1 VVPAKECAL
10 VSQTIWIVD
19 TQNRSAAL
27 AESISSVQVEVISV
41 QATSSL
47 AQSIASRS
55 NGAVIANIHE
65 NEDFETLEHLS
76 KISLTFPEIPLVL
89 LLPEPLHASIDW
101 GPRVFNLIKPVSP
114 ESILKR
120 LSFLD
125 EHSYPTRGILQRGY
139 LLALLDHCLL
149 QKKHVRI
156 LIRYAGAHSCEL
168 LIRNGKLVSLYI
180 DNSLKNDKIL
190 FPFAL
195 DGAEFSM
202 EHLEESSDTTEIEP
216 RFHIGEDEYRRF
228 RLELHPFLSLMQ
240 QFPPMSEVLR
250 IDNGRLMKVLNSLPE
265 QVHSVIRH
273 FDGSNDLFQIFLQS
287 ELRPLETAQRIGYLY
302 FSDVFHTPSQSAGGA
317 MFPDASSAPGQGS
330 PAAAMRERSSSELA
344 GWLLNPVAAARELEA
359 KIKKNLKTRKPA
371 DAQFRPH
378 RKTQPGLGGL
388 LRPVIEEDSE
398 DEASRS
404 SWGGVNV
411 RLLRESQEML
421 LKMTDSEEAAIP
433 GLSEQVIEFE
443 EDGDSENAD
452 ASGVIDV
459 SVPEDPAVGEPGSPK
474 IILDTAPV
482 FSGEAELP
490 AAEDAPAVGKTVAEG
505 QPSETFHDEPTMPLD
520 QLEEAPESVSG
531 EPPPAEQVAQD
542 SLLELLSL
550 RSEERSH
557 TVPMRTLE
565 QSGPSGHQTREMP
578 AVSVPDEDQT
588 PDPGLRETPVPNF
601 DEEPNSS
608 RTPRPLIAVDDPTP
622 LPENDDPLLD
632 TTAAEITGGADPDPL
647 SDGSVETTLRVERLP
662 AGRTSRDDVQT
673 FQKQP
678 SAGRSKWA
686 YMAVVALVAA
696 LGIWYVFRTPDHDM
710 KVSDRPA
717 QDDPTPGPGPGM
729 EPAGEMVASDTR
741 VMEPVMEPVTEP
753 PMEPATEPPM
763 EPVTEPPMEPA
774 SDPATT
780 PGTPGTP
787 ELAARAGKLYE
798 DYNRQGRR
806 QLLTELEKLAAEN
819 PGLAP
824 AAAYLGDIYY
834 RRDRIQKAREW
845 AQKAVELDSEMAL
858 GWWVIGLVAY
868 EARQKAVYV
877 NAFRNYLRISPNDQ
891 NAKTIRQM
899 GIRELK
905 EP

>member
-1 VVPAKECAL
+1 M

-19 TQNRSAAL
+19 TKNRSSAL
-27 AESISSVQVEVISV
+27 AESITSTQVEVISV

-156 LIRYAGAHSCEL
+156 LIRYAGTHSCEL
-168 LIRNGKLVSLYI
+168 LIRNGKLASLYI

-202 EHLEESSDTTEIEP
+202 EHLEESPDISEVEP
-216 RFHIGEDEYRRF
+216 RFQIGDDEYRRF

-250 IDNGRLMKVLNSLPE
+250 IDDSRLMKVLNSLPE

-273 FDGSNDLFQIFLQS
+273 FDGTNDLFQIFLQS

-302 FSDVFHTPSQSAGGA
+302 FSDVFHTPSQPAGA
-317 MFPDASSAPGQGS
+317 MFPDAAAS
-330 PAAAMRERSSSELA
+330 PAGGAPAVAMRERSSSELA
-344 GWLLNPVAAARELEA
+344 GWLLNPVAAARELEE
-359 KIKKNLKTRKPA
+359 KIKKNLKTRKTA

-388 LRPVIEEDSE
+388 LRPVLEEDAE
-398 DEASRS
+398 DDASKS

-421 LKMTDSEEAAIP
+421 LKMTDSEEGPIP
-433 GLSEQVIEFE
+433 GLADQVIDFD
-443 EDGDSENAD
+443 EDSDTENAD

-459 SVPEDPAVGEPGSPK
+459 SVPEDPSVVEPGSPK

-482 FSGEAELP
+482 ISGEAELP
-490 AAEDAPAVGKTVAEG
+490 PSGDMTDATGPPSPA
-505 QPSETFHDEPTMPLD
+505 FHDEPTMPLD
-520 QLEEAPESVSG
+520 QLDEAPEPDPEG
-531 EPPPAEQVAQD
+531 TQAPPEVAQD

-557 TVPMRTLE
+557 TVPMRTVE
-565 QSGPSGHQTREMP
+565 PSKSSGHRTREMP
-578 AVSVPDEDQT
+578 AVQLGDEDST
-588 PDPGLRETPVPNF
+588 PDPGLGETPVPGF
-601 DEEPNSS
+601 DQEPNSA
-608 RTPRPLIAVDDPTP
+608 RTPKPVISVNDPTP
-622 LPENDDPLLD
+622 SPVGDEPLIQAAD
-632 TTAAEITGGADPDPL
+632 TIP
-647 SDGSVETTLRVERLP
+647 
-662 AGRTSRDDVQT
+662 RTDVQT
-673 FQKQP
+673 FFKEKP
-678 SAGRSKWA
+678 PGRSKWG
-686 YMAVVALVAA
+686 YMAVVALIAA
-696 LGIWYVFRTPDHDM
+696 LGIWYVFRSPNDDMRLPQGGGRNDPAPGTQPD
-710 KVSDRPA
+710 DRPH
-717 QDDPTPGPGPGM
+717 
-729 EPAGEMVASDTR
+729 GEMVA
-741 VMEPVMEPVTEP
+741 VGAPVMQPVMQPDMTPVTEP
-753 PMEPATEPPM
+753 DMT
-763 EPVTEPPMEPA
+763 PVTEPVTDPMTGPA
-774 SDPATT
+774 SPATT
-780 PGTPGTP
+780 SP
-787 ELAARAGKLYE
+787 ELAARARQLYE
-798 DYNRQGRR
+798 DYNRQERR
-806 QLLTELEKLAAEN
+806 PLLNDLEKLADEN

-834 RRDRIQKAREW
+834 KRGRIQKAREW
-845 AQKAVELDSEMAL
+845 AKKAVDLDADTAL

-868 EARQKAVYV
+868 EGRQKAVYV
-877 NAFRNYLRISPNDQ
+877 DAFRNYLRISPNDQ
-891 NAKTIRQM
+891 KAKDIRQL
-899 GIRELK
+899 GIRELT